1 MAERDDTA
9 PGDLKELE
17 DSDPLVE
24 PLAAP
29 FEAPLPLAV
38 LLTEA
43 FPLGGKLFLI
53 KSSETTTSNGF
64 RLPCNLGLM
73 RLSNSEI
80 SSFEKEVGREVMAS
94 IKL

>member
-1 MAERDDTA
+1 MAEREDTA

-17 DSDPLVE
+17 DSDPLV
-24 PLAAP
+24 AP
-29 FEAPLPLAV
+29 FEAPFPLAGF
-38 LLTEA
+38 LTEA
-43 FPLGGKLFLI
+43 LPLGGKLFLTM
-53 KSSETTTSNGF
+53 SSETTTSNGF
-64 RLPCNLGLM
+64 RLPCSFGLI